1 MINSNLF
8 SAWSA
13 FVKRRPVV
21 INSLT
26 GASLCAASDALAQ
39 YLEEHRMA
47 KILVPD
53 DDNLDKQQQQ
63 QPPRR
68 MEMASRCQR
77 ILAAAAIGAFFGGF
91 VYPKAYAK
99 LDAVWHGTHF
109 SAVLQKSLVEI
120 ATVGIFVNSIS
131 MSCRGLLMGR
141 ECDPVMRHVANE
153 LPTVTV
159 NDARVW
165 LPYNMLAFSVIPAVL
180 RPTTTLV
187 MEAAWQTYISL
198 VSNKN
203 QSSLS
208 SSSSMSP
215 GAATAAAAGTISC
228 AQLVV

>member
-1 MINSNLF
+1 MMSNNLF
-8 SAWSA
+8 AAWSA

-21 INSLT
+21 VNSLT

-39 YLEEHRMA
+39 YLEEQRLILTVSVELEDDTLDDQAQQHLRMD
-47 KILVPD
+47 L
-53 DDNLDKQQQQ
+53 
-63 QPPRR
+63 
-68 MEMASRCQR
+68 ASRCRR
-77 ILAAAAIGAFFGGF
+77 ILSAAAIGAFFGGF

-99 LDAVWHGTHF
+99 LDAIWHGTHF

-141 ECDPVMRHVANE
+141 DVDPVMRHVASE

-180 RPTTTLV
+180 RPTTTLM
-187 MEAAWQTYISL
+187 MEATWQTYISL
-198 VSNKN
+198 VSNKYP
-203 QSSLS
+203 SSAS
-208 SSSSMSP
+208 YSSMSS
-215 GAATAAAAGTISC
+215 GGAAAASLTR
-228 AQLVV
+228 AELVV

>member
-1 MINSNLF
+1 MMSSNLF

-21 INSLT
+21 VNSLT

-39 YLEEHRMA
+39 YLEEQR
-47 KILVPD
+47 LLNTVSLEPD
-53 DDNLDKQQQQ
+53 DDTLDQAHQHH
-63 QPPRR
+63 R
-68 MEMASRCQR
+68 MDMASRFRR
-77 ILAAAAIGAFFGGF
+77 ILSAAAIGAFFGGF

-99 LDAVWHGTHF
+99 LDAMWHGTHF

-141 ECDPVMRHVANE
+141 DVDPVMRHVASE

-180 RPTTTLV
+180 RPTTTLM
-187 MEAAWQTYISL
+187 MEATWQTYISL
-198 VSNKN
+198 VSNKYQY
-203 QSSLS
+203 QSSVPC
-208 SSSSMSP
+208 SSMSP
-215 GAATAAAAGTISC
+215 GAAATASISRVE
-228 AQLVV
+228 LVA

>member
-1 MINSNLF
+1 MSSNLF

-21 INSLT
+21 VNSLT

-39 YLEEHRMA
+39 YLEVQRLLATASLE
-47 KILVPD
+47 PD
-53 DDNLDKQQQQ
+53 DDTLDQSHQHQHH
-63 QPPRR
+63 RVD
-68 MEMASRCQR
+68 MASRFRR
-77 ILAAAAIGAFFGGF
+77 ILSAAAIGAFFGGF

-99 LDAVWHGTHF
+99 LDAMWHGTHF

-141 ECDPVMRHVANE
+141 DVDPVMRHVASE

-180 RPTTTLV
+180 RPTTTLM
-187 MEAAWQTYISL
+187 MEATWQTYISL
-198 VSNKN
+198 VSNKYQY
-203 QSSLS
+203 QSSVS
-208 SSSSMSP
+208 SSPMNH
-215 GAATAAAAGTISC
+215 GTAAAASISRVE
-228 AQLVV
+228 LVA